1 VVSSPRAG
9 VAGRPTTCKAIRL
22 VVGSPG
28 APGLQG
34 LGEALIKV
42 FIEQPRD
49 ALIVWLADYLPVLAN
64 VATREDLMRELVKRI
79 LLWKFT
85 MLRINYFQ

>member
-1 VVSSPRAG
+1 VQG
-9 VAGRPTTCKAIRL
+9 DQAGRRL
-22 VVGSPG
+22 ARRSRP
-28 APGLQG
+28 ARP
-34 LGEALIKV
+34 GEALTKV
-42 FIEQPRD
+42 FIEQPSD
-49 ALIVWLADYLPVLAN
+49 TLIVWLADYLPVLAN